1 MKDFALN
8 RQNGFINFS
17 TMTLLVGGLALGGL
31 LLYGSTS
38 GQELPLWP
46 AIAVSLVNV
55 VAAAKIVIDTR
66 KARRQAQTESDD
78 ARKTNRPRRKPR

>member
-8 RQNGFINFS
+8 RQDGFINFS

-31 LLYGSTS
+31 LFYGSTS

-66 KARRQAQTESDD
+66 KARRQVQATPDNG
-78 ARKTNRPRRKPR
+78 RKTDRPRRKSR